1 MSEQKTDDERIAE
14 LQLQA
19 EFLDSE
25 MRKETDRS
33 SIAKLANA
41 IVQTHHIRTGV
52 EHLKLQ
58 RLKVATPEQP
68 RSEAEVLAE
77 LVKWLEGKGMV
88 VVKGAQSMP
97 DRPKPKAVPT

>member
-19 EFLDSE
+19 EFLDGE
-25 MRKETDRS
+25 MRASKDRS
-33 SIAKLANA
+33 EVAKLANA

-58 RLKVATPEQP
+58 RLKVAAPEQT

-77 LVKWLEGKGMV
+77 LVKWLEGKGMTV
-88 VVKGAQSMP
+88 SKAKGL
-97 DRPKPKAVPT
+97 KAVP